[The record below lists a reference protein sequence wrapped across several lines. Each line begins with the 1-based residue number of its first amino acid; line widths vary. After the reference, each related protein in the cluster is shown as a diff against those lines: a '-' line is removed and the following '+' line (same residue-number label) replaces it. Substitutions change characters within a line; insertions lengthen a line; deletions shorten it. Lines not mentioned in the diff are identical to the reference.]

1 MPMLDPIIVAL
12 TGPAEAGKDTVGDYL
27 VEHHGFAKLAFAD
40 TIRDEVGRAFDVSI
54 QLLTQ
59 RETKDHPMTALALG
73 RCMDAAFV
81 HRVWSRPG
89 RRGDDDL
96 RTPRSPR
103 QITQWWG
110 TEYRCADDPYYVV
123 DALTTRFVKAHSEGQ
138 QRFVVTDVRKGIEA
152 DLLRELGARLWQI
165 TRPGFD
171 PKTGAHSTETTG
183 AEFNPDHQLVNNHSI
198 THLHKQAYALV
209 AKLCKAQEAA

>member
-1 MPMLDPIIVAL
+1 MLDPIIVAL
-12 TGPAEAGKDTVGDYL
+12 TGPAEVGKDTVGDYL

-54 QLLTQ
+54 KLLTQ

-152 DLLRELGARLWQI
+152 DLLRELGASLWQI

-209 AKLCKAQEAA
+209 AKLFKAQEAA

>member
-1 MPMLDPIIVAL
+1 MPMLDPVIVAL
-12 TGPAEAGKDTVGDYL
+12 TGPAEVGKDTVGDYL
-27 VEHHGFAKLAFAD
+27 VEHHGFVKLAFAD
-40 TIRDEVGRAFDVSI
+40 TIRNEVGRAFDVSI
-54 QLLTQ
+54 KLLEQ
-59 RETKDHPMTALALG
+59 RETKDHPMSALALG
-73 RCMDAAFV
+73 RCMDPAFV
-81 HRVWSRPG
+81 NRVWSLHNRVG
-89 RRGDDDL
+89 GVDL

-152 DLLRELGARLWQI
+152 DLLRELRASLWQI

-171 PKTGAHSTETTG
+171 PKTGTHSTETTG

-209 AKLCKAQEAA
+209 TKLFKAQEAA

>member
-1 MPMLDPIIVAL
+1 MPMLDPVIVAL
-12 TGPAEAGKDTVGDYL
+12 TGPAECGKDTVGDYL

-40 TIRDEVGRAFDVSI
+40 TIRNEVGRAFDVSV

-81 HRVWSRPG
+81 NRVWSLHG
-89 RRGDDDL
+89 RVGGLDL

-123 DALTTRFVKAHSEGQ
+123 DSLTTRFVKAHAEGQ

-152 DLLRELGARLWQI
+152 DLLRELGASLWQI

-171 PKTGAHSTETTG
+171 PQPGAHSTETTG
-183 AEFNPDHQLVNNHSI
+183 AEFDPDHQLANNHSI
-198 THLHKQAYALV
+198 THLHKQAYALLS
-209 AKLCKAQEAA
+209 KLGKAQEAA

>member
-1 MPMLDPIIVAL
+1 MLDPIIVAL
-12 TGPAEAGKDTVGDYL
+12 TGPAEVGKDTVGDYL
-27 VEHHGFAKLAFAD
+27 VEHYGFAKLAFAD
-40 TIRDEVGRAFDVSI
+40 TIRNEVGRAFDVSVK
-54 QLLTQ
+54 LLEQ
-59 RETKDHPMTALALG
+59 RETKDHPMSALALG
-73 RCMDAAFV
+73 RCMDPAFV
-81 HRVWSRPG
+81 NRVLSLHASAV
-89 RRGDDDL
+89 DL
-96 RTPRSPR
+96 RKPRSPR

-152 DLLRELGARLWQI
+152 DLLRELGASLWQI
-165 TRPGFD
+165 ARPGFD

-209 AKLCKAQEAA
+209 AQLGKTQEAA

>member
-1 MPMLDPIIVAL
+1 MPTLDPVIVAL
-12 TGPAEAGKDTVGDYL
+12 TGPAEVGKNTVGDYL

-40 TIRDEVGRAFDVSI
+40 TIRNEVGHAFDVSI
-54 QLLTQ
+54 KLLTQ

-81 HRVWSRPG
+81 HRVWSHPG
-89 RRGDDDL
+89 RRGADDL

-152 DLLRELGARLWQI
+152 DLLRELGASLWQI

-171 PKTGAHSTETTG
+171 PKPDAHSTETTG
-183 AEFNPDHQLVNNHSI
+183 AEFKPYHQLVNNHSI
-198 THLHKQAYALV
+198 THLHKQAYALLT
-209 AKLCKAQEAA
+209 KLVKAQEAA